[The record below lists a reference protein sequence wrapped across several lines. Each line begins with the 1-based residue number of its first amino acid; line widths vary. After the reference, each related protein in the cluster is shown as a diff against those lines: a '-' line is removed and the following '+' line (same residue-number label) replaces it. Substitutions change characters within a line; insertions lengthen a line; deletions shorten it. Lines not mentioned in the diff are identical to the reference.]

1 MRNNSPTTWY
11 QSLFLSSPFTP
22 SRENPCHWLSSSN
35 SKLPIPASHF
45 FISIAS
51 PSFPTM
57 SAFHMCVLLRASVAL
72 RLFLS
77 CVLPSVSVNSW
88 ASSVPPILSSNSKP
102 VSTLIS
108 PSRPTSN
115 SHRSYQPLPQGG
127 LYSYTVEAWR
137 SSDTEQFVPTPKRA
151 TSQNWARFCHLPRT
165 VPTQFPVLVELKLIQ

>member
-1 MRNNSPTTWY
+1 MVSEFV
-11 QSLFLSSPFTP
+11 SLVSLHVFQRKPLSLTKLIQQQASYSSLSFLHIHCITILSDNECLSHVCP
-22 SRENPCHWLSSSN
+22 SACIGSSSIV
-35 SKLPIPASHF
+35 PFMCASF
-45 FISIAS
+45 RE
-51 PSFPTM
+51 
-57 SAFHMCVLLRASVAL
+57 C
-72 RLFLS
+72 
-77 CVLPSVSVNSW
+77 NSW